1 MNPVWLILASLAAV
15 AVLAVGFALQQVIAR
30 RRAAARPMAP
40 LCTTDDH
47 PEIVVP
53 AREVLSREALVNPK
67 RALNVHAWDN
77 TPDSGSMIDLDG
89 VLDDAMAEPLVIDRE
104 FFADRRRRSPN
115 D

>member
-1 MNPVWLILASLAAV
+1 M
-15 AVLAVGFALQQVIAR
+15 
-30 RRAAARPMAP
+30 
-40 LCTTDDH
+40 
-47 PEIVVP
+47 P

-104 FFADRRRRSPN
+104 FFADRRCRSPN